1 MPSRLKL
8 LSSGTIKIV
17 LIVMLM
23 FLMASELVTFD
34 IFETN
39 SNAGTEKTV
48 NSIYIKL
55 IFLRS
60 SQKLLALKKNPIPTK
75 LVNNDQRKFL
85 FVDKIILHC

>member
-8 LSSGTIKIV
+8 LSSGTIKTV

-48 NSIYIKL
+48 NLINIKL

-60 SQKLLALKKNPIPTK
+60 SQKLLDLKKNPIPTK

-85 FVDKIILHC
+85 FVDKII

>member
-1 MPSRLKL
+1 
-8 LSSGTIKIV
+8 
-17 LIVMLM
+17 MLM

-48 NSIYIKL
+48 NLINIKL

-60 SQKLLALKKNPIPTK
+60 SQKLLDLKKNPIPTK

-85 FVDKIILHC
+85 FVDKII